1 MARRRISDDPMSQ
14 LAVWARRTAFFALIA
29 TVLSIIIVRSGLLEI
44 YPALATFAGALCFA
58 VIAIL
63 LALAAFV
70 SIWNHGLS
78 GLGSVF
84 TALFIGAALL
94 AYPSYLG
101 YKYYKL
107 PEIADITTDPI
118 DPPRLEAV
126 ARLRTR
132 EANPIIYAGLYA
144 AEQQRAAYPEVDAL
158 LLSASPNEAYEAALA
173 VVTKRRWAML
183 DVRPPQ
189 LPARREGR
197 IEAVARSPI
206 MGFRDD
212 VVIRVRP
219 AQEGSRV
226 DVRSA
231 SRYGRHDFGD
241 NAARVRALL
250 TDIEDLTATQQ
261 EKQERIER
269 AQRREKERKAQLAKA
284 KQAAQKKDQV
294 RR

>member
-1 MARRRISDDPMSQ
+1 MARRRITDDPVSQ
-14 LAVWARRTAFFALIA
+14 LAVWARRVAFFSLFA
-29 TVLSIIIVRSGLLEI
+29 TLLSIIIVRSGLLEI
-44 YPALATFAGALCFA
+44 FPALATFGAALCFA

-63 LALAAFV
+63 LGLAAFV
-70 SIWNHGLS
+70 SIWKDGLA

-101 YKYYKL
+101 YKAYKL
-107 PEIADITTDPI
+107 PAIADITTDPI
-118 DPPRLEAV
+118 DPPRFEQV

-132 EANPIIYAGLYA
+132 EANPVIYAGLYA
-144 AEQQRAAYPEVDAL
+144 AEQQREAYPEVDPL
-158 LLSASPNEAYEAALA
+158 LLSATPTQAYDAALA

-183 DVRPPQ
+183 DARQPQPPG
-189 LPARREGR
+189 RREGR

-212 VVIRVRP
+212 VVIRIRP
-219 AQEGSRV
+219 APEGSRV

-231 SRYGRHDFGD
+231 SRYGRHDFGG
-241 NAARVRALL
+241 NAARIKALL
-250 TDIEDLTATQQ
+250 TDIEDIAATQQ
-261 EKQERIER
+261 EKQERLER
-269 AQRREKERKAQLAKA
+269 QAQREKERKAQLAK
-284 KQAAQKKDQV
+284 KAAEKKRDQT